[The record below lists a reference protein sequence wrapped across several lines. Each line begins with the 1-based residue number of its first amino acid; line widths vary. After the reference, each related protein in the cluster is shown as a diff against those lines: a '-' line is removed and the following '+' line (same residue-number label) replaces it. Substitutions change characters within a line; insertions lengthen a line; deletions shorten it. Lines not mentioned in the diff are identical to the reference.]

1 MLSAALSSLRFP
13 RKIAMR
19 YLWSKRSEAF
29 ITIITVVSILGVA
42 IGVMV
47 LNMAMAIM
55 TGFQTELKSRIV
67 GTNSHILIRSLDGR
81 MNEWR
86 TIAER
91 IKSVKGVTSVSA
103 FTQHQALIKSEKPF
117 GGERALGLLIRG
129 IENGSTA
136 ADQVGSYMRLSPG
149 EELPLF
155 NPPSLVVQRPDG
167 SEDEAALPGII
178 IGRELQRSLGVLA
191 GSPVSILSPQVSS
204 SPFGLMPR
212 FKRFV
217 VAGVYQS
224 GLIEFE
230 SGLAYANLPDA
241 QQFFGM
247 GDGVSGLEVRVAN
260 IDRAPEVTTLI
271 MSNLKEVGTGL
282 YAQDW
287 TETNRPLW
295 EALKF
300 ERKVYFIVLLLIIV
314 MASFSIVTTLIMLV
328 LEKRKDVAILRT
340 MGATSQAIGLIFFM
354 QGSIIGALGTL
365 LGLLLGVLGC
375 LGLKWYGF
383 PLDEQIFQMSTVPV
397 HMEPLNFIVVGVTAF
412 LISSLATFYP
422 AWRASQLHPSE
433 VLRYE

>member
-1 MLSAALSSLRFP
+1 
-13 RKIAMR
+13 MR

-55 TGFQTELKSRIV
+55 TGFQSELKSRIV
-67 GTNSHILIRSLDGR
+67 GANSHILIRSLDGR
-81 MNEWR
+81 MSGWR
-86 TIAER
+86 EVANRIAA
-91 IKSVKGVTSVSA
+91 VQGVTSVSA
-103 FTQHQALIKSEKPF
+103 FTQHQALIKSERPF
-117 GGERALGLLIRG
+117 GGERAVGLLIRG
-129 IENGSTA
+129 IEKGSSA
-136 ADQVGSYMRLSPG
+136 AGQVGSYMKLTPE

-155 NPPSLVVQRPDG
+155 SPPPLVVHRTDG
-167 SEDEAALPGII
+167 TEDEATLPGII
-178 IGRELQRSLGVLA
+178 IGRELQRTLGVLV
-191 GSPVSILSPQVSS
+191 GSPVSILSPQVTS

-217 VAGVYQS
+217 VAGIYQS

-260 IDRAPEVTTLI
+260 IDRAPQVTSLI
-271 MSNLKEVGTGL
+271 MSDLKDLAAGL

-300 ERKVYFIVLLLIIV
+300 ERRVYAIVLLLIIV

-340 MGATSQAIGLIFFM
+340 MGATSQAIGTIFFV
-354 QGSIIGALGTL
+354 QGAIIGALGTL
-365 LGLLLGVLGC
+365 LGLVLGVLGC
-375 LGLKWYGF
+375 LGLTWYGF

-397 HMEPLNFIVVGVTAF
+397 HMEPLNFILVGAVAF
-412 LISSLATFYP
+412 LICCLATLYP